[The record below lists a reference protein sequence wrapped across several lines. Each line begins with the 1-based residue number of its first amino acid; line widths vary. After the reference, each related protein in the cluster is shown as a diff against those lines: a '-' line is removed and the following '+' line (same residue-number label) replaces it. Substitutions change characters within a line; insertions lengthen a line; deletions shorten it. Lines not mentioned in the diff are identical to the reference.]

1 MLIIIVALSVLLVA
15 SIYFLFNQFK
25 KVKTYTHKYGGVI
38 NVDDEIAKRQ
48 QQLDK
53 IIKESERVT
62 AKQEEDIN
70 NLRNDYATKR
80 QLYDSL
86 VHEVNLLE
94 ENLENI
100 SYGLY
105 KPHYDYNTS
114 AEYKRELERIQEQQ
128 KALIKDEK
136 ATFCP
141 IAWQVGNSRKD
152 GEKMVKQTSKM
163 MLRAFNGECDAAISK
178 VRWNNVTTME
188 ARINKAYEALNKL
201 ASTSQISITEPYL
214 KLKLKELYLEYELE
228 EKIHQEKEEQQ
239 RIKDQMREE
248 EIALKEIERAQK
260 EAEDEEKRYNKA
272 LEKAR
277 EEISVA
283 TGERLAQLTIKIGEL
298 EASLRQAQEQK
309 LRAISRA
316 QLTKSGH
323 VYIISNIG
331 SFGDDVFK
339 IGMTRRLEPMDRVRE
354 LGDAS
359 VPFQFDVHGII
370 YSDNAPELENQLHK
384 KFDKN
389 RLNLVNQRREFF
401 RLSLADIEEEIKSLN
416 VKVELTKLAEAKE
429 FRESISIRDA
439 RSNATPVE
447 KNEPTTTF
455 PLSI

>member
-1 MLIIIVALSVLLVA
+1 MIITIVLLSALFAA
-15 SIYFLFNQFK
+15 SVYFMVNQFK
-25 KVKTYTHKYGGVI
+25 KVKIYNQKYGGII
-38 NVDDEIAKRQ
+38 NVDDEIEKRQ

-53 IIKESERVT
+53 IIKESERAT
-62 AKQEEDIN
+62 SKQKEEIN

-86 VHEVNLLE
+86 MHEVSLLE

-105 KPHYDYNTS
+105 KPHYEYNTS
-114 AEYKRELERIQEQQ
+114 TEYKKELEGIQEQQ

-141 IAWQVGNSRKD
+141 IAWQVGNSRRD

-201 ASTSQISITEPYL
+201 ASTSQISITVPYL
-214 KLKLKELYLEYELE
+214 NLKLKELYLEYELE
-228 EKIHQEKEEQQ
+228 EKIHQEREEQQ

-260 EAEDEEKRYNKA
+260 EAEDEEKRFNKA

-283 TGERLAQLTIKIGEL
+283 TGERLTQLAAKIEEL
-298 EASLRQAQEQK
+298 EVSLRQAQEQK

-416 VKVELTKLAEAKE
+416 VSVELTKLAEARE

-439 RSNATPVE
+439 RSNAALVE
-447 KNEPTTTF
+447 KFEPANVL
-455 PLSI
+455 PQSI